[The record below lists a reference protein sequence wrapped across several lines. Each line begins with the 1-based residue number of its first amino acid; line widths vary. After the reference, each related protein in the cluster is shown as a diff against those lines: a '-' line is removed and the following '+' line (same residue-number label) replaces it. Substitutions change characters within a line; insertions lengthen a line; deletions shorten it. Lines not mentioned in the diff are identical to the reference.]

1 MKAYL
6 FGITPVEEAFLKE
19 WQDQHPDD
27 EISYTQLRALRRFRP
42 SRQSP

>member
-19 WQDQHPDD
+19 WQDLGSDVT
-27 EISYTQLRALRRFRP
+27 ETGVRKEGVGREASSGRL
-42 SRQSP
+42 

>member
-6 FGITPVEEAFLKE
+6 FGVTPVEEAFLKE

-27 EISYTQLRALRRFRP
+27 EISYTH
-42 SRQSP
+42 SRIQKHIQCYSGE